1 LHNQKGNKT
10 KALEYINTGISLE
23 PESANLYLLRSKIYE
38 NLGKK
43 DLAQK
48 DLQYI
53 LSFAPDNILARTGL
67 CES

>member
-1 LHNQKGNKT
+1 M
-10 KALEYINTGISLE
+10 
-23 PESANLYLLRSKIYE
+23 